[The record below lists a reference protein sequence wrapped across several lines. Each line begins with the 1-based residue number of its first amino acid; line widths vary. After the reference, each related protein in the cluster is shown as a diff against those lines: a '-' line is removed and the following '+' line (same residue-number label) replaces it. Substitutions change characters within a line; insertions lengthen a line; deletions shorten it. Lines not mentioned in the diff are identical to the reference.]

1 MVRNENLKYAF
12 CEDWFI
18 YAIDEEGR
26 LYFVIT
32 EFWPEWS
39 DLSEKADQ
47 EPNAIEKYI
56 LPIALKKWNTLRF
69 RKTDSYIK

>member
-1 MVRNENLKYAF
+1 MLRNENLKYAF

-18 YAIDEEGR
+18 YATDENSK
-26 LYFVIT
+26 LYYIVT

-39 DLSEKADQ
+39 DLPENADQ
-47 EPNAIEKYI
+47 EPNAIEKHM
-56 LPIALKKWNTLRF
+56 LPIAIKNWNKLRF